1 MTKAWIIIRII
12 EKIRDP
18 LVAKS
23 KGKARMLNSEGTKI
37 KEIVKK
43 KLTEK
48 IKFPELHFLY
58 PKYETIYFL

>member
-1 MTKAWIIIRII
+1 MTKAWINIRII

-43 KLTEK
+43 KIDRKNK
-48 IKFPELHFLY
+48 IPRTSFLI
-58 PKYETIYFL
+58 PKI